1 MVTVTQRII
10 ASNHNYTYTN
20 SARDVLSHK
29 ESLHQITT
37 SRTGGVSIWTLSH
50 KESLHQITTN
60 WRQER
65 TCRRLSH
72 KESLHQITTRRGRCG
87 KSPRL
92 SHKESLHQIT
102 TVPLDGVS
110 RPRLSHKESLHQ
122 ITTEEETLGG
132 IALLSHKESLHQIT
146 TTPCERIPLSN
157 CHTKNHCIKSQL
169 GNISGRGRVLLSHKE
184 SLHQITTV
192 VLPHC
197 QKRRLSHK
205 ESLHQITTETV
216 MVTFKDGTVTQR
228 IIASNHNTA
237 KKLPRSTRT
246 VTQRIIASIMSKNY
260 VGSIAKFGLHCVEGG
275 VQLWGNGPYFAECN
289 EGATKPEENGYCF
302 WWGDTVGYKRNS
314 SNNGWV
320 SVKEGTTIKFSSFDA
335 TAGQTCGKTIDPLK
349 TARHIDA
356 TTNLV
361 ARHDAA
367 RRMSTASR
375 SRAWSSR
382 RRSATTSTPSRASRA
397 SRFGASA
404 RKAAESGEAPLQ

>member
-1 MVTVTQRII
+1 M
-10 ASNHNYTYTN
+10 
-20 SARDVLSHK
+20 
-29 ESLHQITT
+29 ITP
-37 SRTGGVSIWTLSH
+37 VN
-50 KESLHQITTN
+50 Q
-60 WRQER
+60 
-65 TCRRLSH
+65 
-72 KESLHQITTRRGRCG
+72 
-87 KSPRL
+87 P
-92 SHKESLHQIT
+92 
-102 TVPLDGVS
+102 P
-110 RPRLSHKESLHQ
+110 
-122 ITTEEETLGG
+122 
-132 IALLSHKESLHQIT
+132 
-146 TTPCERIPLSN
+146 
-157 CHTKNHCIKSQL
+157 
-169 GNISGRGRVLLSHKE
+169 
-184 SLHQITTV
+184 
-192 VLPHC
+192 
-197 QKRRLSHK
+197 
-205 ESLHQITTETV
+205 
-216 MVTFKDGTVTQR
+216 
-228 IIASNHNTA
+228 
-237 KKLPRSTRT
+237 
-246 VTQRIIASIMSKNY
+246 SKNY

-335 TAGQTCGKTIDPLK
+335 TAGQTFGKTIDPLK

-404 RKAAESGEAPLQ
+404 RKAADSGEAPLQ